1 MSELL
6 VPTSDRGALRAPSVP
21 RLPGFFGFRQKVSIE
36 IRRRGFLVKTVSTRQ
51 ELVQALRLRY
61 DVFHR
66 EFIGKRFPIG
76 LDTDRFDALGDLLV
90 IIDEST
96 KRVVGTYRLI
106 CSLHSPRFYSET
118 EFHLEDFLALPGD
131 KLELSRACVHRDYR
145 NGTVIHLLW
154 RGIAQYMQATG
165 ARYLFGCSSVKTTEP
180 RELARL
186 YHFLRLRQS
195 LTQKYGTR
203 PLPSYRLPL
212 GKWLETA
219 DAIEPAADPD
229 VPPLLRSYLKA
240 GALLEA
246 EPAFDSAFRCF
257 DFFTV
262 LRAEDLAESYGKK
275 YVG

>member
-1 MSELL
+1 MAELL
-6 VPTSDRGALRAPSVP
+6 VPRPTGAPKFPGSA
-21 RLPGFFGFRQKVSIE
+21 LPGFLGFKQKIPVE

-51 ELVQALRLRY
+51 ELVQAFRLRY

-66 EFIGKRFPIG
+66 EFIGKKFPIG
-76 LDTDRFDALGDLLV
+76 LDTDRFDTLGDLLV
-90 IIDEST
+90 IIDEKT

-106 CSLHSPRFYSET
+106 SSNFSDKFYSET
-118 EFHLEDFLALPGD
+118 EFHIEQFLSLPGP
-131 KLELSRACVHRDYR
+131 KLELSRACVHRQYR

-165 ARYLFGCSSVKTTEP
+165 AKYLFGCSSVKTTDP
-180 RELARL
+180 RELGSL
-186 YHFLRLRQS
+186 YHFLQTQNS
-195 LTQKYGTR
+195 LTQKYGTKPR
-203 PLPSYRLPL
+203 PSYRLPT
-212 GKWLETA
+212 GNWLSTAAAIAPETL
-219 DAIEPAADPD
+219 PD
-229 VPPLLRSYLKA
+229 IPPLLRSYLKA

-246 EPAFDSAFRCF
+246 EPALDAAFKCF